1 MTEEYRNVFKTLPS
15 ASALYEFSE
24 GVESRFL
31 ELAKTILI
39 RLNSKYL
46 VGYSYDLELDSI
58 IAWFN
63 NQPFHTTSLSM
74 NMVHNA
80 MIKAKFGSNY
90 SISVTNWPLPFRVE
104 SRLSFLLGAG
114 NNMGF
119 QLATN
124 ISFAMAFV
132 SGFYVMFY
140 IKVSIK
146 SSKNGTINL
155 NNFSYFP
162 IGACFESKI
171 ASIRQRHQRF
181 HLLVNIIPFRFLHIY
196 FYSNSDND
204 NYHLFP

>member
-1 MTEEYRNVFKTLPS
+1 MTNVKVITEFSYFNGFRVTEEYRNVFKTLSP
-15 ASALYEFSE
+15 ASTLYEFSE
-24 GVESRFL
+24 SIDSRFL

-39 RLNSKYL
+39 RLNSRYL
-46 VGYSYDLELDSI
+46 IGYSYDLKLNSI

-80 MIKAKFGSNY
+80 MVKAKFGSNH

-140 IKVSIK
+140 IKV
-146 SSKNGTINL
+146 
-155 NNFSYFP
+155 
-162 IGACFESKI
+162 
-171 ASIRQRHQRF
+171 
-181 HLLVNIIPFRFLHIY
+181 
-196 FYSNSDND
+196 
-204 NYHLFP
+204 